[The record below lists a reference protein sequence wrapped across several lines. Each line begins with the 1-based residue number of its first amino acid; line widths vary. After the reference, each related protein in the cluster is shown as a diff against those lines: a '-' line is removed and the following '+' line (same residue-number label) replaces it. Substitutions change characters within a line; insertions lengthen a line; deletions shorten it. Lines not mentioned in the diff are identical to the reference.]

1 MSNLASR
8 IASARKAK
16 KLNQSELARLLDLKP
31 QAVQSWESGKAT
43 PKSNRIQDLCRV
55 LEVSPA
61 YLLGSG
67 SDDEPAKTLEQFHSV
82 SIVEVASLVPG
93 NEPVVI
99 GSQLLM
105 ASEMASKGVLVD
117 DAVCIQVSGN
127 SLSPVIHHKSIVC
140 IDRKDKE
147 VVDGF
152 IYAIAHLNEVRL
164 KSITRLPGSSLCL
177 SSFNRAR
184 YDDEI
189 YSAAEIQE
197 QGIIVLG
204 RVFWV
209 SQFLP

>member
-1 MSNLASR
+1 MSDLASR

-16 KLNQSELARLLDLKP
+16 NLNQSELARLLDLKP

-43 PKSNRIQDLCRV
+43 PKSNRIQDLCRALGV
-55 LEVSPA
+55 NPA
-61 YLLGSG
+61 YLLG
-67 SDDEPAKTLEQFHSV
+67 DDDSSTTPLEHFHEVSV
-82 SIVEVASLVPG
+82 IEVASLLPG
-93 NEPVVI
+93 NAPVVI
-99 GSQLLM
+99 GSQLLL
-105 ASEMASKGVLVD
+105 ASEMTSKGVCAD

-127 SLSPVIHHKSIVC
+127 GLSPVIHHKSIVG
-140 IDRKDKE
+140 IDRKDRE

-152 IYAIAHLNEVRL
+152 IYAIAHQNEIRL
-164 KSITRLPGSSLCL
+164 KAISRLPGSALCL

-184 YDDEI
+184 FDDET